1 MEDSLRLVDLRQ
13 TRSSDIDELFDEEAA
28 HWLNELHWD
37 YRPSLDL
44 IRRFIDSRSLNGYAA
59 LKAKKP
65 AGYGFYVLEDY
76 KALIGGLFA
85 SPRFAQIEVTHRL
98 LSEMLQTLRA
108 IPRISR
114 VEAQLMPFGAA
125 LDPVYLAQHF
135 RLYGRQFMLL
145 DLASANL
152 KNKTLSAGL
161 RLDRWTDRSFESCA
175 RLIHLAY
182 ADEIDREINDQYGSE
197 AGGLR
202 FLRNIVILPGCG
214 QFLPESSFLIRPV
227 HSDAPVGMV
236 LTSAVAE
243 GVGHTTQICVQPGY
257 RGSGI
262 GRYLMQASISALRAR
277 HFHSLSLTVTS
288 ANANA
293 VRLYE
298 ILGFRTIKTFAAGV
312 WHS

>member
-1 MEDSLRLVDLRQ
+1 MDDSFRLVDLRQ
-13 TRSSDIDELFDEEAA
+13 VRASEIDELFDEEAA

-44 IRRFIDSRSLNGYAA
+44 IRRFIDSRSLNGFAA
-59 LKAKKP
+59 FKGKRP

-85 SPRFAQIEVTHRL
+85 SPRFPQIEVTHRL
-98 LSEMLQTLRA
+98 LSEMLHTLKA
-108 IPRISR
+108 VPRINR

-145 DLASANL
+145 DIASANL
-152 KNKTLSAGL
+152 NNKPLSSGL

-175 RLIHLAY
+175 RLINLAY
-182 ADEIDREINDQYGSE
+182 ADEIDKEINDQYGSE
-197 AGGLR
+197 SGGLR

-227 HSDAPVGMV
+227 HSDMPIGMV

-257 RGSGI
+257 RGGGL
-262 GRYLMQASISALRAR
+262 GRYLMEASINALRAR
-277 HFHSLSLTVTS
+277 HFRSLSLTVTS
-288 ANANA
+288 ANTGA
-293 VRLYE
+293 VCLYE
-298 ILGFRTIKTFAAGV
+298 NIGFHTIKEFAAGV
-312 WHS
+312 WHA